1 MKKLLSFIMLIGL
14 LYSCKKDSTS
24 TRIQEFAGTW
34 EFQSYSGYP
43 FTNTPLP
50 RGNGRIIFIGVD
62 KTFERRNFDTVL
74 FRGKYELEEKKD
86 CVGEAKKI
94 FFKSLDPYFLENII
108 SIENG
113 KLNFTSSNCVSDVGI
128 NVYIRK

>member
-1 MKKLLSFIMLIGL
+1 M
-14 LYSCKKDSTS
+14 LYSCKKDSVS
-24 TRIQEFAGTW
+24 GKYQEFAGTW

-43 FTNTPLP
+43 FTSTPLP
-50 RGNGRIIFIGVD
+50 AGNGRIIYIGSD

-74 FRGKYELEEKKD
+74 YRGKYALEEQKD
-86 CVGEAKKI
+86 CIGDDKKL
-94 FFKSLDPYFLENII
+94 FFKSTDPYFSESII